1 MMMILE
7 WLPWMAIAAIPGLVN
22 IVAAFEELNERC
34 KLLPFFNPISTPGVW
49 VWGTIQFFF
58 PAILFWGAA
67 SLGSRP
73 DITLRLLGEAA
84 IFGIGFIAV
93 LNANIR
99 IGANIIP
106 IKSTYTF
113 FINIAYRII
122 AYNQDDR
129 VYEFWLDVQDALE
142 KSTDLSRGLDFL
154 QEYFEIE
161 VEITQRPN
169 GEVLTELEQIRALG
183 DRPEQARRIK
193 TLLKNVS
200 RKRLRSILKQFQIDQ
215 SLLHYYFAPQPRP
228 LFFRR
233 KKKKQLRQLP

>member
-1 MMMILE
+1 MIIILE

-22 IVAAFEELNERC
+22 IAAAFEELNERC
-34 KLLPFFNPISTPGVW
+34 KLLPFFDPIATPGVW
-49 VWGTIQFFF
+49 VWGIIQFFF
-58 PAILFWGAA
+58 PGILFWGAA
-67 SLGSRP
+67 SLGMRP
-73 DITLRLLGEAA
+73 EITLRLLGEAA

-113 FINIAYRII
+113 FVNIAYRII

-142 KSTDLSRGLDFL
+142 TSADLSRGLDFL

-161 VEITQRPN
+161 IEITQRPN
-169 GEVLTELEQIRALG
+169 GNFQDDLNQIRALS
-183 DRPEQARRIK
+183 DRSEQARRIK

-200 RKRLRSILKQFQIDQ
+200 RKRLRGILRQFQLDQ
-215 SLLHYYFAPQPRP
+215 SLLKQYFAPKPRTS
-228 LFFRR
+228 FFRLRPRR
-233 KKKKQLRQLP
+233 KKR

>member
-1 MMMILE
+1 MLLE

-49 VWGTIQFFF
+49 VWGVIQFFF
-58 PAILFWGAA
+58 PGTLFWGAA

-122 AYNQDDR
+122 AYNQDDQ

-142 KSTDLSRGLDFL
+142 KSADLSRGLDFL

-169 GEVLTELEQIRALG
+169 ADFQNELDQIRALSNRG
-183 DRPEQARRIK
+183 EQARRIK

-200 RKRLRSILKQFQIDQ
+200 RKRLRGILKQFQIDQ
-215 SLLHYYFAPQPRP
+215 SVLQQYFSSQSRTPI
-228 LFFRR
+228 FRR
-233 KKKKQLRQLP
+233 RKRKRNPKFR